1 MMVMLKLFKKGFSP
15 LIATI
20 LLIAFSVAL
29 LSTVITWKQNLST
42 FDTGACS
49 KISFDIETLNDL
61 QLCYKH
67 ESDIVELNFIVKNE
81 GSVDIEGMSML
92 IIGSNTKI
100 LQDLDDLI
108 IKQDSLVDVKNVK
121 VEYDLNKNGPIKKI
135 YLTPKIEI
143 DGVIDICPKLFTE
156 AEKIGECS

>member
-1 MMVMLKLFKKGFSP
+1 MVMLKLFKRGFSP

-20 LLIAFSVAL
+20 LLMAFSVAL
-29 LSTVITWKQNLST
+29 VSTVITWKQNLST
-42 FDTGACS
+42 FEGGACS
-49 KISFDIETLNDL
+49 KISFNIETLNDL

-67 ESDIVELNFIVKNE
+67 ESDTVELNFLVKNE

-92 IIGSNTKI
+92 IIGSNGKK

-108 IKQDSLVDVKNVK
+108 VKRDSLADVKNLK
-121 VEYDLNKNGPIKKI
+121 VEYDLNKNGPIKKV
-135 YLTPKIEI
+135 YLTPKIES
-143 DGVIDICPKLFTE
+143 DGVVDICPKLFTE